1 MSEELDVLKLVTQR
15 LKKEKISYLVSGSMA
30 ANYYTMPRMTRDVD
44 IVIEL
49 LSDQISRFVKAF
61 QADFYL
67 DEAVIKDEVAR
78 KGMFNLIHKEYAF
91 KIDFIIRKSTLFQD
105 SSFQR
110 KKDVM
115 IGDFGIS
122 LISLEDL
129 IIAKLLWA
137 KDSLSDLQLGD
148 IRNLLNSTKS
158 IDQKYLKKWI
168 KRLELERIF
177 NNASST

>member
-1 MSEELDVLKLVTQR
+1 MSEELEVLKLVTQR
-15 LKKEKISYLVSGSMA
+15 LKRDKIPYFVSGSIA
-30 ANYYTMPRMTRDVD
+30 ANYYTTPRMTRDVD

-49 LSDQISRFVKAF
+49 LSNQISKFVKAF
-61 QADFYL
+61 QEDFYL
-67 DEAVIKDEVAR
+67 DQAVIKDEVAR

-91 KIDFIIRKSTLFQD
+91 KIDFIIRKSSPFQD

-110 KKDVM
+110 KKEVM

-137 KDSLSDLQLGD
+137 KDTFSEFQLND
-148 IRNLLNSTKS
+148 VRNLLNSTKN
-158 IDQKYLKKWI
+158 IDQEYLKKWV
-168 KRLELERIF
+168 KLLGLEKILNE
-177 NNASST
+177 AP